1 MGFRY
6 SVSLLPA
13 IQATELLILTL
24 TGLFPAEHTSLS
36 WTHNRTCWTPASGS
50 SVLILLTEPETN
62 QAIPQLAH
70 NFAALPA
77 ILDVVNDPGHRK
89 GKFVHDRIQKLFLV
103 YVTFVGSAAQPIPP
117 QPLSMMMNIT
127 QRPIV
132 ATYTIVLI
140 VATKLDTQHLI
151 LLF

>member
-1 MGFRY
+1 
-6 SVSLLPA
+6 
-13 IQATELLILTL
+13 
-24 TGLFPAEHTSLS
+24 
-36 WTHNRTCWTPASGS
+36 
-50 SVLILLTEPETN
+50 
-62 QAIPQLAH
+62 LAH

-77 ILDVVNDPGHRK
+77 ILDVVDDPGHRK
-89 GKFVHDRIQKLFLV
+89 GKFVHDRIQKLFPV
-103 YVTFVGSAAQPIPP
+103 NVTFVGSAAQPIPP